1 MYKKTTVN
9 QTSNISKFYIKKTYR
24 SAGSIEIKTS
34 PIKVMSRSEFKF
46 LLISFL
52 DTLDVLFIW
61 FCTGSGRYFK
71 DFKKINKCL

>member
-24 SAGSIEIKTS
+24 SAGSTEIKTC

-52 DTLDVLFIW
+52 GYPGCLIHLVLYWLWKVFQG
-61 FCTGSGRYFK
+61 FQK
-71 DFKKINKCL
+71 NK